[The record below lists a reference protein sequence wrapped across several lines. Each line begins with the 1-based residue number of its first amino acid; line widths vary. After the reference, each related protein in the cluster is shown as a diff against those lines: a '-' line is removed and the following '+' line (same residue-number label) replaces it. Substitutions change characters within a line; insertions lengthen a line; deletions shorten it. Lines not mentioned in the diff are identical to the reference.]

1 LPERLATASQ
11 AERASFSGSGLV
23 LSLVAAT
30 VFPFDCV
37 LAGMVAAGQGIEAIC
52 LYLGLTRAAL
62 DGGLARLGLQT
73 PHERPLRKPG
83 ARGWSVLD
91 TIRLI
96 AWRVAGVHPET
107 IGQRLERSPAA
118 VRAKARRLG
127 IPKPQRSAL
136 RRLDPATLADPLP
149 GFAAPRPGSAES
161 PLSSTNV
168 CGTAAG
174 FAWSRAERPPDPALA
189 LRPVE
194 PCARPRPPAGRAKPR
209 RMPGAA
215 QRELPLFRVVPAGE
229 QRVPASAS
237 PNLDRAAPPA
247 VVPASAPAPVDPDP
261 AERAAGDLAWIGRL
275 RKIEAN
281 EEAVLILSMRYFGGQ
296 HWKKIAEAAGATA
309 GRIRTALTR
318 IWLPRDYDRS
328 KFYNTYSPDQAR
340 ATVRGCTYEL
350 IRDTTSGQFFWRDRK
365 DRRTVT
371 TSRET
376 RRAKGMISEYERYR
390 SQLIT
395 LAPRRPREPG
405 WFIPGAPFAGNP
417 AILRA

>member
-1 LPERLATASQ
+1 VQ
-11 AERASFSGSGLV
+11 AQRAPLSGSGL
-23 LSLVAAT
+23 LHSLVAAT
-30 VFPFDCV
+30 VFPFDRL

-62 DGGLARLGLQT
+62 DDGLARLGLPT
-73 PHERPLRKPG
+73 PHDRPLRKPG
-83 ARGWSVLD
+83 PRGWSVLD

-107 IGQRLERSPAA
+107 IGQRLGRSPAA

-127 IPKPQRSAL
+127 VPTPDRKAL
-136 RRLDPATLADPLP
+136 RRLDPATLVDPLP
-149 GFAAPRPGSAES
+149 GFAALGPSSVETRPPS
-161 PLSSTNV
+161 PAPTEV

-174 FAWSRAERPPDPALA
+174 PAWTRPGTSPHPVDI

-194 PCARPRPPAGRAKPR
+194 PAAAPRAEARSKTR
-209 RMPGAA
+209 RGPAA
-215 QRELPLFRVVPAGE
+215 QREVPLFRGLPAAG
-229 QRVPASAS
+229 RPVSAPAS
-237 PNLDRAAPPA
+237 PNLDLPA
-247 VVPASAPAPVDPDP
+247 SPVAVPASAPAPVDPDP

-376 RRAKGMISEYERYR
+376 RRAKGMIGEYERYR

-395 LAPRRPREPG
+395 LAPRRPRNPG
-405 WFIPGAPFAGNP
+405 WFIPGAPFARSPVTLG
-417 AILRA
+417 A